1 MALVERFAGGGDID
15 GLGVGVE
22 DLPVA
27 HFEEIK
33 SGWIN
38 GVVGRQER
46 KMSFRDGVKEV
57 KRWMKQEVRN
67 RFMDVSTPT
76 LSWS

>member
-1 MALVERFAGGGDID
+1 
-15 GLGVGVE
+15 
-22 DLPVA
+22 
-27 HFEEIK
+27 
-33 SGWIN
+33 
-38 GVVGRQER
+38 
-46 KMSFRDGVKEV
+46 MSFRDGVKEV